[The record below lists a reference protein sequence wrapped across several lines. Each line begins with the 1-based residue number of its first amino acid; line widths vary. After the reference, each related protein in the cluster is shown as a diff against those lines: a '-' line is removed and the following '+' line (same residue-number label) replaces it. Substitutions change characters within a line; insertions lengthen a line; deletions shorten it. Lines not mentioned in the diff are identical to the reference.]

1 MAHKTPWQVNDA
13 RSRRN
18 QDSDRLTPGAPPREV
33 DRGSNWGYLFA
44 AVGSVVTFIL
54 LFQPWLTASG
64 SGGQVSADAFGRVN
78 GVTSSGVD
86 DSASYGDW
94 GVSSFGNMEITGVWG
109 LLASGAMVTTVFAV
123 IAHRRLRTEVLSF
136 LIIGSSAAV
145 ALLVLIILM
154 YLDAKGPE
162 LRSLT
167 VQQEGFG
174 SIMDRLLGA
183 STASDTDS
191 RRIASAG
198 LTPAALIG
206 GLTACGTA
214 VAALAQGTRRYA
226 ANLLWR
232 VAEPQPTTQPEA
244 AVDAHPEQTPSEP
257 ESGQPLWEELIFDD
271 DVVANVTWVRN
282 PLASP
287 LHETPERSAARTP
300 MLIG

>member
-1 MAHKTPWQVNDA
+1 MVQPTPWQANEA
-13 RSRRN
+13 RSRRSQN
-18 QDSDRLTPGAPPREV
+18 SARPTLGAAPRGEDRRSD
-33 DRGSNWGYLFA
+33 WGYLFA

-54 LFQPWLTASG
+54 LFQPWLSASG
-64 SGGQVSADAFGRVN
+64 SGGRVSTDAFGRVD
-78 GVTSSGVD
+78 GITSSGVD
-86 DSASYGDW
+86 DSSSYGDW

-123 IAHRRLRTEVLSF
+123 IAHRRLRTEVLSC
-136 LIIGSSAAV
+136 LIMGSSAAV
-145 ALLVLIILM
+145 ALLVLITLM

-183 STASDTDS
+183 STASDADP
-191 RRIASAG
+191 RPIASAG
-198 LTPAALIG
+198 LTPAALVG

-232 VAEPQPTTQPEA
+232 VAEPQPTSQPVA
-244 AVDAHPEQTPSEP
+244 AVDVHIEQTPSEP
-257 ESGQPLWEELIFDD
+257 DKGLALWEELVFDD
-271 DVVANVTWVRN
+271 DVIANVTWVRN
-282 PLASP
+282 PLAAP
-287 LHETPERSAARTP
+287 LHQTPDGSATRTP
-300 MLIG
+300 ILIG